1 MERTVQIALLCDI
14 HTSGQILMQRAA
26 SSLYLTW
33 AVLGKIILLPNE
45 KGQHRVTI
53 IVTFITNKT
62 VGVKININE
71 LTYYLPGY
79 IRTFIK
85 TILSICEQEK
95 VKRGTTKHFT

>member
-1 MERTVQIALLCDI
+1 
-14 HTSGQILMQRAA
+14 MQRVA

-33 AVLGKIILLPNE
+33 AVLGKIILLLNE

-79 IRTFIK
+79 IRTFVK
-85 TILSICEQEK
+85 ASLSICEQQK
-95 VKRGTTKHFT
+95 AKRGTSKHFT